1 MEYGKK
7 TENQDLKNQV
17 DELKSQ
23 IQKQIGKSKGN
34 ESPIPLLYKNEKFN
48 GIINYLTNQTS
59 GNIHDNGTIQLT
71 SNSTRSGYM
80 PRNLLNFNDSSY
92 YWANQDNDVWVCFDF
107 KTKKIK
113 LTHYSI
119 KSNSD
124 PPNNR
129 HLRSWKVEISNDGE
143 SWRAIDEQKDCPTLN
158 GSNFSGTFSVAPND
172 FSRYVRL
179 YQTNYTWK
187 TQGYHVR
194 ISSIEF
200 YGYLSK

>member
-1 MEYGKK
+1 
-7 TENQDLKNQV
+7 
-17 DELKSQ
+17 
-23 IQKQIGKSKGN
+23 
-34 ESPIPLLYKNEKFN
+34 
-48 GIINYLTNQTS
+48 
-59 GNIHDNGTIQLT
+59 
-71 SNSTRSGYM
+71 M